1 MGCFERRLQIAPYHT
16 LVQVRT
22 HGCGGRTPFLRWVH
36 REYDRHGLP
45 IARYDTVQMLEPG
58 RFRICSW
65 RKFDIAGR
73 LMETGTFAHLDDAP
87 FDET

>member
-22 HGCGGRTPFLRWVH
+22 HGCGG
-36 REYDRHGLP
+36 
-45 IARYDTVQMLEPG
+45 
-58 RFRICSW
+58 W